1 MKNKTNVGLW
11 DIKKIYKNPMS
22 MVLIGLV
29 LLCVGITFYFN
40 NQTSKVISFESTI
53 AKEIKNYKL
62 GIAVLEKEIRS
73 GSFSDQQKAMRRND
87 IKLSQKLLKRD
98 LSIQK
103 YLASKK
109 WSQAYALRLK
119 TIDMDKKLNQNET
132 TDPTR
137 KPLENAIERER
148 LRFLALKKR
157 NVQKYNEDF
166 SANGTGFFLWT
177 WQNIIPVLLTLVSV
191 YIAVNLFGESYRS
204 RINVSLLIPQ
214 LELVI
219 NMWHIGITWIVSSVL
234 LLMTSLLTLS
244 TGTIV
249 NGFGSLNYPVLF
261 L

>member
-119 TIDMDKKLNQNET
+119 TIDMDKKPQ
-132 TDPTR
+132 
-137 KPLENAIERER
+137 
-148 LRFLALKKR
+148 FSSQ
-157 NVQKYNEDF
+157 VQ
-166 SANGTGFFLWT
+166 
-177 WQNIIPVLLTLVSV
+177 
-191 YIAVNLFGESYRS
+191 R
-204 RINVSLLIPQ
+204 
-214 LELVI
+214 
-219 NMWHIGITWIVSSVL
+219 
-234 LLMTSLLTLS
+234 
-244 TGTIV
+244 
-249 NGFGSLNYPVLF
+249 
-261 L
+261 